1 LTDDRID
8 ERGIQLMVKKEP
20 RACAFRARDVAQLE
34 KEVGKASAYSET
46 EQWRLAAIST
56 LSEAFIS
63 LGIEPDDYIDA
74 RIASLA
80 DDTNPWPGR
89 DLEGDVRIGTWRWDP
104 STALFVPSVR
114 GGYSAVLRVAEKT
127 VTVLWSSWI
136 IKCALKEGV
145 GCAEESGGH
154 RCYSLPPRVLGQ
166 AFARTSEVNALDEE
180 DDEEDAYD

>member
-127 VTVLWSSWI
+127 
-136 IKCALKEGV
+136 LKEGV